1 MKIRSVLDSQEVF
14 TVLSY
19 RAWNQTIYVDLFDT
33 DGEEIH
39 INKVM
44 IEKGFAKETN
54 HTVDNPWNIE
64 ATVKLD
70 PHKIVG
76 LPG

>member
-1 MKIRSVLDSQEVF
+1 
-14 TVLSY
+14 
-19 RAWNQTIYVDLFDT
+19 VDLFDT
-33 DGEEIH
+33 DDEEIH
-39 INKVM
+39 INKAM

-70 PHKIVG
+70 PHKVVG

>member
-14 TVLSY
+14 FAFFH

-39 INKVM
+39 INKAM

-70 PHKIVG
+70 PHKVVG

>member
-1 MKIRSVLDSQEVF
+1 MKIRPVLDSQQLFFVC
-14 TVLSY
+14 SS

-39 INKVM
+39 INKVL

-64 ATVKLD
+64 ATVKFN
-70 PHKIVG
+70 PHKMVG

>member
-64 ATVKLD
+64 VTVKLD